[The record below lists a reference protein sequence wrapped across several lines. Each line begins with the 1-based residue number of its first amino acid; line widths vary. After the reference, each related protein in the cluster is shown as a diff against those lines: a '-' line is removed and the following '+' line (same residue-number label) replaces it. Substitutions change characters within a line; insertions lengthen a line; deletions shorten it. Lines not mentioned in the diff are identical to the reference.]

1 MGNVKIFAKG
11 AKIQL
16 SKNFNS
22 SEFDCKCKRA
32 TCKQTLIDLDHVANM
47 QALRDRVGKAISQ
60 NCGYRCPEHNAEV
73 GGASGSQHLKGFASD
88 IVIAGMT
95 PNEVADVAEPIFSG
109 LGRYDT
115 FTHVDSR
122 AMLQKAAKARWDFRT
137 KKK

>member
-11 AKIQL
+11 ANVQL

-22 SEFDCKCKRA
+22 NEFDCKCSRA
-32 TCKQTLIDLDHVANM
+32 TCKQTLIDMDHVANM
-47 QALRDRVGKAISQ
+47 QAFRERVGKPIRQ
-60 NCGYRCPEHNAEV
+60 NCAYRCPEHNKEV
-73 GGASGSQHLKGFASD
+73 GGVSNSQHPQGFASD
-88 IVIAGMT
+88 ITVDGLT
-95 PNEVADVAEPIFSG
+95 PDQVADLAEPIFNG

-122 AMLQKAAKARWDFRT
+122 ALGQKQAKARWDFRT